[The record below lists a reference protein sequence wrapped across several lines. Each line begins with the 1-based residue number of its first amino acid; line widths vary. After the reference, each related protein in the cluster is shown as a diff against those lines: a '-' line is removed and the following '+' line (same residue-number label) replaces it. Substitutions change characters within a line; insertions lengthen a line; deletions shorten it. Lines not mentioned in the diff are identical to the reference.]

1 MKENKQEI
9 ATNVSSGAEKV
20 ERVEKETKATSGNG
34 ENKTTTQKTV
44 KKSTAA
50 KPKAQGQKKTVKTE
64 RKIDVKKMNA
74 ESTNGKA
81 EKESEAAKARVQAA
95 LKKKEEKAKRE
106 AERKAAKEKKAA
118 ARKAR
123 MEKRAAARKALM
135 EKRAAEKK
143 ERAEKHAA
151 ERKALAEKRA
161 AEKEAKIRERA
172 HGKATRSQEKQRA
185 KKRAQER
192 KEKRDSQR
200 KERNGERK
208 KGYGGWL
215 AAVISLGAV
224 TLALTTA
231 LTVGAIDMKRTKEA
245 AMSGYR
251 ATTYELIGIMENVDD
266 DLDRARISA
275 SPAQQSRILTDL
287 LVQARLAELDLEKM
301 PISAE
306 ADRNVTSFIN
316 RVGAECERMLAK
328 LRRGG
333 TLSKEDQASLQRLYE
348 TNHEVRMML
357 DEYAMKM
364 TDKDIAEYIK
374 EGAGGFAGLLDKLEK
389 ATLPE
394 NNPLDD
400 TKNANTTGAGME
412 RSHSMPAMGEEN
424 GKKID
429 PSQAEDFC
437 ARYFSDYNVK
447 EFQCIG
453 ETVARGYGAYNV
465 QGYDDRGTL
474 LFAEVDYRDG
484 RLLRFDYYE
493 PCEGEKFDI
502 DNSRMLAEEFLDKL
516 GYDDMLAVR
525 ARENGT
531 DVDFTFVYEDDG
543 IAYYPDRVQVKVCRA
558 RGVVTGMDATRY
570 VMHHKD
576 REDVDVKLTISQAQ
590 AKLHEGL
597 AVESSRLA
605 VVSTPKGERAAYEF
619 VCGYDGE
626 RYVVYV
632 DASSGDELAI
642 VNVKNLG

>member
-20 ERVEKETKATSGNG
+20 ERVEKEVKKNRENG
-34 ENKTTTQKTV
+34 QSKVKTTQKTV
-44 KKSTAA
+44 KKQPAA
-50 KPKAQGQKKTVKTE
+50 SSKAQGDKKAVTTE
-64 RKIDVKKMNA
+64 KKIDVKKMNA

-81 EKESEAAKARVQAA
+81 ERESEAAKARVQAA
-95 LKKKEEKAKRE
+95 LKKKEQKAKRE
-106 AERKAAKEKKAA
+106 AERKAAREKKAA

-123 MEKRAAARKALM
+123 MEKRAAERKALM

-143 ERAEKHAA
+143 ERAAKHAA
-151 ERKALAEKRA
+151 ERKALAEKRK

-185 KKRAQER
+185 KQR
-192 KEKRDSQR
+192 KEKRNSERRSQS
-200 KERNGERK
+200 GERK

-224 TLALTTA
+224 TLALTTVV
-231 LTVGAIDMKRTKEA
+231 TVGAIDMKRTKDS

-306 ADRNVTSFIN
+306 ADHNLTSFIN

-333 TLSKEDQASLQRLYE
+333 TLSEEDEAVLQRLYE
-348 TNHEVRMML
+348 TNHKARMTL
-357 DEYAMKM
+357 DEYAAKM
-364 TDKDIAEYIK
+364 TDKDLADYMK
-374 EGAGGFAGLLDKLEK
+374 EGAGSFAGLLDKLEK

-394 NNPLDD
+394 NNPLDNA
-400 TKNANTTGAGME
+400 KNSKTTGAGME
-412 RSHSMPAMGEEN
+412 RSGSAPLMGEEN

-429 PSQAEDFC
+429 PSQAEDAC
-437 ARYFSDYNVK
+437 QRYFSDYNIK

-465 QGYDDRGTL
+465 QGYDDKGTL
-474 LFAEVDYRDG
+474 LFAEVDHRDG
-484 RLLRFDYYE
+484 TLLRFDYYE
-493 PCEGEKFDI
+493 PCEGEKFDM
-502 DNSRMLAEEFLDKL
+502 DNSRMIAEEFLDKL

-543 IAYYPDRVQVKVCRA
+543 VAYYPDRVQVKVCRA

-576 REDVDVKLTISQAQ
+576 REDVEVKLTLGQAQ
-590 AKLHEGL
+590 AKLHESL
-597 AVESSRLA
+597 TVESSRLA
-605 VVSTPKGERAAYEF
+605 VVATPKGERAAYEF

-626 RYVVYV
+626 RYVVYM
-632 DASSGDELAI
+632 DANSGDELAI